1 MIKNRVLR
9 KIFRSTKR
17 GALANVLLTIFYS
30 GKQVK
35 KSQMGK
41 VFGTY
46 RKEER
51 FGGETRG

>member
-1 MIKNRVLR
+1 VIKNRVLR

-17 GALANVLLTIFYS
+17 GALGNVLLTIFYS